1 MAGHRAGANLLSY
14 HRQKAPR
21 LNPRR
26 HDFMTNTHPLR
37 IEIAAPSRAY
47 PVLVG
52 AGTIQDLEAALNDAG
67 MGASRFV
74 VSSPTVWGFWG
85 EAFHGA
91 LPEAAPII
99 VPDGERH
106 KTPAIASRIYDGLLK
121 GGADRST
128 ALITFGGGVI
138 GDMGGFAAATY
149 MRGIGL
155 AHVPT
160 TLLAQ
165 VDAAIGGKV
174 GVNLPGGKNLVG
186 AFYQPS
192 IVVIDPGVLATL
204 PRREFR
210 AGLYQ
215 VLKYGVA
222 CDRALFDEVCAGMGP
237 LTRRDVAALTPVI
250 AACCRVKGAIVA
262 ADERET
268 GGRRVLNFGHT
279 VGHALEAATRYRR
292 LLHGEAVA
300 YGMLAACAIAVG
312 RGAMA
317 AADRDTIAGAIA
329 QLGPLPPV
337 NDLSA
342 AAQLE
347 FMQHDKKVHDGR
359 LHFVLPTGIGS
370 SQIVTDVSELELLGA
385 LRDLGLGA

>member
-1 MAGHRAGANLLSY
+1 MMHTS
-14 HRQKAPR
+14 PI
-21 LNPRR
+21 
-26 HDFMTNTHPLR
+26 R
-37 IEIAAPSRAY
+37 IEIAAPSRTY
-47 PVLVG
+47 PVVVG
-52 AGTIQDLEAALNDAG
+52 AGSLEGLDAVLDDAG
-67 MGASRFV
+67 IGPSRFV

-85 EAFHGA
+85 ERFHDAQPG
-91 LPEAAPII
+91 AAPII

-106 KTPAIASRIYDGLLK
+106 KTLGGVNRIYDALLRA
-121 GGADRST
+121 GADRSG
-128 ALITFGGGVI
+128 AVLTFGGGVI

-149 MRGIGL
+149 LRGVHL

-192 IVVIDPGVLATL
+192 LVVIDPGVLSTL

-210 AGLYQ
+210 AGLYE
-215 VLKYGVA
+215 VIKYGVA
-222 CDRALFDEVCAGMGP
+222 CDRALFEQVGRDLGP
-237 LTRRDVAALTPVI
+237 LTKRDETALAPVI

-262 ADERET
+262 ADERESA
-268 GGRRVLNFGHT
+268 GRRVLNFGHT

-300 YGMLAACAIAVG
+300 YGMLAACGMAVA
-312 RGAMA
+312 RGVMA
-317 AADRDTIAGAIA
+317 AADRDTVAGAIA
-329 QLGPLPPV
+329 QMGPLPPL

-347 FMQHDKKVHDGR
+347 FMHRDKKVHGGR
-359 LHFVLPTGIGS
+359 LHFVLPTGIGA
-370 SQIVTDVSELELLGA
+370 SQIVTDVLEGELLRA
-385 LRDLGLGA
+385 LRDLGLAE

>member
-1 MAGHRAGANLLSY
+1 M
-14 HRQKAPR
+14 R
-21 LNPRR
+21 L
-26 HDFMTNTHPLR
+26 
-37 IEIAAPSRAY
+37 EIAAPSRSY
-47 PVLVG
+47 PVVIG
-52 AGTIQDLEAALNDAG
+52 AGALGDVQSALDATDAG
-67 MGASRFV
+67 PARFV

-85 EAFHGA
+85 ETLHDA
-91 LPEAAPII
+91 LPGAAPII

-106 KTPAIASRIYDGLLK
+106 KTLGGVSRIYDALLK
-121 GGADRST
+121 GGADRSA
-128 ALITFGGGVI
+128 ALLTFGGGVI
-138 GDMGGFAAATY
+138 GDMAGFAAATY
-149 MRGIGL
+149 LRGIRL

-192 IVVIDPGVLATL
+192 VVVVDPGVLATL

-210 AGLYQ
+210 AGLYE
-215 VLKYGVA
+215 VIKYGVA
-222 CDRALFDEVCAGMGP
+222 CDGALFEQVTRDLGP
-237 LTRRDVAALTPVI
+237 LTKRDPAALTPVI
-250 AACCRVKGAIVA
+250 GACCRIKGEIVA
-262 ADERET
+262 ADEHEW

-300 YGMLAACAIAVG
+300 YGMLAACQLAVA
-312 RGAMA
+312 RGALA
-317 AADRDTIAGAIA
+317 AADRDTIAAAIA

-347 FMQHDKKVHDGR
+347 FMHHDKKVHAGR
-359 LHFVLPTGIGS
+359 LHFVLPIGVGTS
-370 SQIVTDVSELELLGA
+370 RVVTDVSEIELLRA
-385 LRDLGLGA
+385 LRELGLGR

>member
-1 MAGHRAGANLLSY
+1 
-14 HRQKAPR
+14 
-21 LNPRR
+21 
-26 HDFMTNTHPLR
+26 MTNTDPIR
-37 IEIAAPSRAY
+37 VEIATPSRSY
-47 PVLVG
+47 PVLIGSGSLAHVR
-52 AGTIQDLEAALNDAG
+52 AALEEAG
-67 MGASRFV
+67 LGPSPFV

-85 EAFHGA
+85 ERLHEE
-91 LPEAAPII
+91 LPEAAPVI

-106 KTPAIASRIYDGLLK
+106 KTMAGASRIYDALLK
-121 GGADRST
+121 GGADRS
-128 ALITFGGGVI
+128 AAVLTFGGGVI

-149 MRGIGL
+149 MRGVRL

-192 IVVIDPGVLATL
+192 VVVIDPDVLSTL

-210 AGLYQ
+210 AGLYE

-222 CDRALFDEVCAGMGP
+222 CDGDLFGQVSRDLGP
-237 LTRRDVAALTPVI
+237 LTRRHPAALAPVI
-250 AACCRVKGAIVA
+250 AACCRIKGAIVA

-279 VGHALEAATRYRR
+279 VGHALEAGTRYRR

-300 YGMLAACAIAVG
+300 YGMLAACAIASA
-312 RGAMA
+312 RGALQA
-317 AADRDTIAGAIA
+317 AERDTIAAAIA

-347 FMQHDKKVHDGR
+347 FLHRDKKMQEGR

-370 SQIVTDVSELELLGA
+370 ARIVTDVSEAELLRA
-385 LRDLGLGA
+385 LRALGLGE

>member
-1 MAGHRAGANLLSY
+1 MTQPHRI
-14 HRQKAPR
+14 
-21 LNPRR
+21 
-26 HDFMTNTHPLR
+26 R
-37 IEIAAPSRAY
+37 IEIAAPSRSY
-47 PVLVG
+47 PVVVG
-52 AGTIQDLEAALNDAG
+52 AGTLEDICAALDEADFG
-67 MGASRFV
+67 PTRFV

-85 EAFHGA
+85 DRFHDA
-91 LPEAAPII
+91 LPGASPAI

-106 KTPAIASRIYDGLLK
+106 KTLGGVSRIYDALLK
-121 GGADRST
+121 GGADRAA

-149 MRGIGL
+149 MRGIRL

-160 TLLAQ
+160 TLLGQ

-192 IVVIDPGVLATL
+192 VVVIDPNLLSTL

-210 AGLYQ
+210 AGLYEI
-215 VLKYGVA
+215 VKYGVA
-222 CDRALFDEVCAGMGP
+222 CDSVLFDRVSRDLGP
-237 LTRRDVAALTPVI
+237 LTKRDAAALTPVI
-250 AACCRVKGAIVA
+250 AACCRIKGAVVA
-262 ADERET
+262 ADEREA
-268 GGRRVLNFGHT
+268 GARRVLNFGHT
-279 VGHALEAATRYRR
+279 VGHALEAGTKYRR

-300 YGMLAACAIAVG
+300 YGMLAACAIAAA
-312 RGAMA
+312 RGALA
-317 AADRDTIAGAIA
+317 AADRDTIAAAIA

-342 AAQLE
+342 SAQLE
-347 FMQHDKKVHDGR
+347 FMQHDKKVHNGR

-385 LRDLGLGA
+385 LRDLGLCE

>member
-1 MAGHRAGANLLSY
+1 
-14 HRQKAPR
+14 
-21 LNPRR
+21 
-26 HDFMTNTHPLR
+26 MTHHLTLR
-37 IEIAAPSRAY
+37 IEIATPSRPY

-52 AGTIQDLEAALNDAG
+52 AGTLEHLGAALGEAG
-67 MGASRFV
+67 LGTSRFV

-85 EAFHGA
+85 ERFHEA
-91 LPEAAPII
+91 QPETVPII

-106 KTPAIASRIYDGLLK
+106 KTLGGVSRIYDALLK
-121 GGADRST
+121 SGADRSA
-128 ALITFGGGVI
+128 ALVTFGGGVI

-149 MRGIGL
+149 MRGIRL

-192 IVVIDPGVLATL
+192 VVVIDPAVLITL

-210 AGLYQ
+210 AGLYE
-215 VLKYGVA
+215 VIKYGVA
-222 CDRALFDEVCAGMGP
+222 CDSALFEQVGSELGP
-237 LTRRDVAALTPVI
+237 LTRRDPAALGPTI
-250 AACCRVKGAIVA
+250 AACCRIKGAIVA

-279 VGHALEAATRYRR
+279 VGHALEAATKYRR

-300 YGMLAACAIAVG
+300 YGMLAACAIASA
-312 RGAMA
+312 RGALA
-317 AADRDTIAGAIA
+317 ATDRATVASVIA

-347 FMQHDKKVHDGR
+347 FMRHDKKVHEGR
-359 LHFVLPTGIGS
+359 LHVVLPTGIGG
-370 SQIVTDVSELELLGA
+370 SQIVDDVSEAELLRA
-385 LRDLGLGA
+385 LREIGLGE